1 MCKRKDMGKHI
12 FANSETSFADSTNKK
27 PYKISSNTFYSVL
40 LRIHAVTV
48 CPMRCLK
55 AAPNVL

>member
-1 MCKRKDMGKHI
+1 MCKRKDMGNHI

-27 PYKISSNTFYSVL
+27 PDKVSSKTLYSVL
-40 LRIHAVTV
+40 SCIHAVTV

-55 AAPNVL
+55 ATPNVL